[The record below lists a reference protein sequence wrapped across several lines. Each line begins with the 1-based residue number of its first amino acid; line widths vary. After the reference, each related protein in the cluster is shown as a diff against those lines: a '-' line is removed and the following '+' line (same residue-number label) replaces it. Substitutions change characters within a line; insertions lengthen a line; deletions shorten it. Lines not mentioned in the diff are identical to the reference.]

1 MPLRS
6 GSIGYA
12 RYLVQASG
20 DSYAIPDEDLFAKLR
35 EHLLAPDIGEPK
47 EIASGFCTGRH
58 VFDGEFTYD
67 ACGFGASLLAAMRV
81 DTAAVPSEI
90 KRAYRTM
97 AEDSRK
103 KAQRDLGRE
112 GLPGLS
118 RSDRKEA
125 REEAEDRCRRDLAD
139 GKYRRIAMLPFLWD
153 LPSGALLAPSTSDKQ
168 FQELKS
174 LFDAALDLR
183 LERRSAGTVA
193 LDILSELGTA
203 SALEDALPDA
213 LVKRPEGPES
223 DADDVH
229 SGGNSGAATEF
240 RKKGRPEVP
249 WAQAGGEPN
258 DFLGNLFL
266 LWLWWHYDEHE
277 GVVEAGDITV
287 ALAIEKSLD
296 MECAWGVTGAQ
307 ALRGDAPTKLIE
319 ATKALQSGK
328 WPRKMGLLL
337 AAHGQEFRCTLHG
350 DKFSVAGLVLP
361 KGDQENRLSPRQM
374 LEERI
379 DALLT
384 FDRMLTLLYRAFLR
398 ERFGK
403 SWETRAGQLRA
414 WIADRDRRRRSHVDA
429 STEMKPARAAERVA
443 TPTA

>member
-20 DSYAIPDEDLFAKLR
+20 DSYAVPDEDLFAKLR

-67 ACGFGASLLAAMRV
+67 ACGFGASVLAAMRV

-97 AEDSRK
+97 AEDSRR
-103 KAQRDLGRE
+103 KAQQDRGRE

-118 RSDRKEA
+118 RSERKEA

-193 LDILSELGTA
+193 LDILSELGTS

-213 LVKRPEGPES
+213 LVKRPEGPDS
-223 DADDVH
+223 DADDID
-229 SGGNSGAATEF
+229 SGAGAEF

-287 ALAIEKSLD
+287 ALAIEKSLE

-307 ALRGDAPTKLIE
+307 SLRGDAPTKLIE

-337 AAHGQEFRCTLHG
+337 AAHGQEFRCTLQG

-361 KGDQENRLSPRQM
+361 KGEHENRLSPRQM

-403 SWETRAGQLRA
+403 SWETRAGQLRE

-429 STEMKPARAAERVA
+429 STEVKPSRAGQPAAA
-443 TPTA
+443 TA